1 MKEGKMIK
9 SDIIARVMDEL
20 GYTRA
25 QADKAVNTV
34 LETVIEA
41 LSDGESVII
50 RKFGSFEVYDS
61 KRRKGRNLKTGEE
74 VPIPPQKVVRFK
86 PSKKLKF
93 VEE

>member
-1 MKEGKMIK
+1 VIK
-9 SDIIARVMDEL
+9 SDIIARVMEEL

-34 LETVIEA
+34 LQTIIEA
-41 LSDGESVII
+41 LSQGEEVVI

-61 KRRKGRNLKTGEE
+61 KRKKGRNLKTGEE

-93 VEE
+93 VED

>member
-1 MKEGKMIK
+1 MIK
-9 SDIIARVMDEL
+9 SDIIARVMEEL

-34 LETVIEA
+34 LQTIIET
-41 LSDGESVII
+41 LSKGEGVVI
-50 RKFGSFEVYDS
+50 RKFGSFEVYES

-74 VPIPPQKVVRFK
+74 VAIPPQKVVRFR
-86 PSKKLKF
+86 PSRKLKF

>member
-1 MKEGKMIK
+1 MIK
-9 SDIIARVMDEL
+9 SDIITRVMEEM
-20 GYTRA
+20 GYTRT

-34 LETVIEA
+34 LKTIIETLSKGEDVVI
-41 LSDGESVII
+41 
-50 RKFGSFEVYDS
+50 RRFGTFEVYDS

-74 VPIPPQKVVRFK
+74 VAIPPQRVVRFK

>member
-1 MKEGKMIK
+1 MIK
-9 SDIIARVMDEL
+9 SDIIARVMEEL

-34 LETVIEA
+34 LQTIIEA
-41 LSDGESVII
+41 LSQGEEVVI

-61 KRRKGRNLKTGEE
+61 KRKKGRNLKTGEE

-93 VEE
+93 VED

>member
-1 MKEGKMIK
+1 MIK
-9 SDIIARVMDEL
+9 SDIIARVMEEL

-25 QADKAVNTV
+25 QADRAVNTV

-41 LSDGESVII
+41 LSQGESVII
-50 RKFGSFEVYDS
+50 RKFGSFEVYES

-74 VPIPPQKVVRFK
+74 VPIPPQRVVRFK